1 MRAFPG
7 PKIEVHITNVHAR
20 DSIYHNS
27 QVSKVVTAVIA
38 GLGFD
43 GCEYALEAVRR
54 RLDEQAGQAL
64 ITSGGVRIQGEMR
77 RGLGARVTTVC

>member
-1 MRAFPG
+1 LVEALRAFAG

-27 QVSKVVTAVIA
+27 QVTKVVTAVIA

-43 GCEYALEAVRR
+43 GYEYALESVRR
-54 RLDEQAGQAL
+54 HLD
-64 ITSGGVRIQGEMR
+64 
-77 RGLGARVTTVC
+77 RGHAKP